1 MGKEIK
7 YAKTFFLTF
16 VICLTSVFAI
26 SLYINISNE
35 LRTAHEFA
43 KIEGNASYNKDL
55 VYRRWAA
62 GHGGVYVPISEQ
74 TPPNENLSHI
84 PERDIVT
91 QSGKRLT
98 LVNPAYMTR
107 QVHEICAE
115 QYGVKGHITSLNPIR
130 IQNTPDEWEK
140 KALKE
145 FEQGANEFSEI
156 VEMDDEPY
164 LRYMGAMIAEQ
175 SCLKCHDKQG
185 YKVGDVRGGISV
197 SVPMSKYY
205 SIANKNIKLLI
216 SAYVLLYSGILIIIL
231 FGYRK
236 LKTELLLRIETN
248 NKLVL
253 SETELMNNF
262 EEMTILN
269 NKLQIQNDQLIQLNL
284 KNEEN
289 SRLKSRFL
297 RNISHEFRTPMNGII
312 GFSELLSSESKS
324 EAKKKNYIK
333 LIKESCD
340 KLLNIVNDVV
350 EVSKIQS
357 SYSDVYLSNFNI
369 RGIIDEFVS
378 SYEPRILA
386 KNLKFNYSL
395 DCKGCLINADKFKI
409 VQSIRHIL
417 ENAIKFTETGEI
429 SFICVISENKLEF
442 TIKDTGIG
450 ISSEAKLRLF
460 EPFYQDEDNKT
471 HFTSGNGIGLS
482 LVQSYMKMINGE
494 IYIESEEGKG
504 TMVKL
509 IIPIQISQEIEEE
522 DVAKIEI
529 LSKRILVA
537 EDEEI
542 NYLYLSEILTRNGFV
557 VDHAWNGIEAVEF
570 ARQTIYHLV
579 FMDIKMP
586 LLNGYEATMRIKE
599 FNPEVVVIALS
610 AYAQSHELVKYNKFA
625 FDGYLTKPF
634 SPEII
639 LEILKRFVK

>member
-7 YAKTFFLTF
+7 YAKAFFWTF

-43 KIEGNASYNKDL
+43 KIEGDASYNKDL

-62 GHGGVYVPISEQ
+62 RHGGVYVPISEHS
-74 TPPNENLSHI
+74 PPNENLSHI
-84 PERDIVT
+84 PERDIAT
-91 QSGKRLT
+91 QMGKRLT

-107 QVHEICAE
+107 QVHEICDE

-130 IQNTPDEWEK
+130 KQNAPDDWEK

-145 FEQGANEFSEI
+145 FEQGAKEFSEI

-164 LRYMGAMIAEQ
+164 LRYMGAMITEQ

-197 SVPMSKYY
+197 SVPMAKYY
-205 SIANKNIKLLI
+205 VVANKNIKFI
-216 SAYVLLYSGILIIIL
+216 VFAYIILYSGILIIIL

-236 LKTELLLRIETN
+236 LKAELLLRIETN
-248 NKLVL
+248 NKLVV
-253 SETELMNNF
+253 SEKELMNNF

-269 NKLQIQNDQLIQLNL
+269 SKLQTQNDQLIQLNF

-312 GFSELLSSESKS
+312 GFSELLSRENKS
-324 EAKKKNYIK
+324 EAKKKNFIK

-350 EVSKIQS
+350 EISKIQS
-357 SYSDVYLSNFNI
+357 SYTDVYLSDFNI
-369 RGIIDEFVS
+369 RELVEEFVS

-386 KNLKFNYSL
+386 KNLKFDYFL
-395 DCKGCLINADKFKI
+395 DCKVCMINADKFKI
-409 VQSIRHIL
+409 VQSVRHIL
-417 ENAIKFTETGEI
+417 ENAIKFTESGEI
-429 SFICVISENKLEF
+429 SFACVVSENEVAF

-471 HFTSGNGIGLS
+471 HFTSGNGIGLA
-482 LVQSYMKMINGE
+482 LVQSYMKMINGS
-494 IYIESEEGKG
+494 ISIGSEEGKG
-504 TMVKL
+504 TTVNL
-509 IIPIQISQEIEEE
+509 IIPIQESQEIENE
-522 DVAKIEI
+522 DVDKIEI
-529 LSKRILVA
+529 VSKKILVA
-537 EDEEI
+537 EDEEV
-542 NYLYLSEILTRNGFV
+542 NYLYLSEILTKNGFV
-557 VDHAWNGIEAVEF
+557 VDHAWNGVEAVEF
-570 ARQTIYHLV
+570 ARQSNYHLV

-599 FNPEVVVIALS
+599 LNPETIVIALT
-610 AYAQSHELVKYNKFA
+610 AYAQSHELIIYNKLA
-625 FDGYLTKPF
+625 FDEYLTKPF